1 MQLRRTQSIRIMCH
15 LVINVQELVHIAL
28 IRWPRKRNPVNLYDQ
43 HINFHHATIR
53 NIMKTGICYPELQNM
68 NTSITSCI
76 CTPGACCMRRR
87 FSNTCILIVLI
98 YDLLFKFSC
107 TIEKQKGKLDLK
119 QSTDTAK
126 SHNNQLRITYYV
138 STRNLQQII
147 RSKIFYVLIIWD
159 LCKRN
164 KRK

>member
-1 MQLRRTQSIRIMCH
+1 
-15 LVINVQELVHIAL
+15 
-28 IRWPRKRNPVNLYDQ
+28 
-43 HINFHHATIR
+43 
-53 NIMKTGICYPELQNM
+53 
-68 NTSITSCI
+68 
-76 CTPGACCMRRR
+76 MRRR

>member
-1 MQLRRTQSIRIMCH
+1 MAKEVESCKLIWSTYQFPSCNYTQHSENSKF
-15 LVINVQELVHIAL
+15 L
-28 IRWPRKRNPVNLYDQ
+28 K
-43 HINFHHATIR
+43 
-53 NIMKTGICYPELQNM
+53 ICYPKLQNM

-76 CTPGACCMRRR
+76 CTPGACCMWRR